1 MNTKTKPDILE
12 AIDARIAERSLLTHP
27 FYQAWQRGELSKAA
41 LADYATQYYFHV
53 DAFPR
58 YLSAL
63 HSHTQS
69 PDTRRALLQNLT
81 DEEAGHPNH
90 PELWLQFAEGVGA
103 SQAAVL
109 AASPEPETVRLTDTY
124 LGLCRDGSVA
134 AGLAALYAYE
144 SQVPAVA
151 GTKID
156 GLERFYGITADASL
170 AYFRVHQEADVAH
183 AAEERRLLEGHLQ
196 DRDAGDAEAS
206 AQQALDAL
214 WGLLTGVCDRHQIG
228 TACA

>member
-1 MNTKTKPDILE
+1 MNTQIIE
-12 AIDARIAERSLLTHP
+12 AIDARIASRSLLTHP
-27 FYQAWQRGELSKAA
+27 FYQAWQSGELSKAA

-63 HSHTQS
+63 HSHTQD
-69 PDTRRALLQNLT
+69 PDTRRTLLQNLT
-81 DEEAGHPNH
+81 DEEAGRPNH

-103 SQAAVL
+103 SREAVL
-109 AASPEPETVRLTDTY
+109 DAPPQPETVTLTETFF
-124 LGLCRDGSVA
+124 GLCRDGSVA

-144 SQVPAVA
+144 SQIPAVA

-156 GLERFYGITADASL
+156 GLERFYGITADDSL
-170 AYFRVHQEADVAH
+170 AYFRVHQEADVVH

-196 DRDAGDAEAS
+196 DADAGDAEAAS
-206 AQQALDAL
+206 QQALDAL
-214 WGLLTGVCDRHQIG
+214 WGLLSGVCDRHQIS
-228 TACA
+228 CAGCA

>member
-1 MNTKTKPDILE
+1 MNTKVIE
-12 AIDARIAERSLLTHP
+12 AIDTRISQRSLLTHP
-27 FYQAWQRGELSKAA
+27 FYQAWQRGELTKAA

-63 HSHTQS
+63 HSHTQN
-69 PDTRRALLQNLT
+69 PATRRALLQNLV
-81 DEEAGHPNH
+81 DEEAGRPNH

-103 SQAAVL
+103 SRGAVL
-109 AASPEPETVRLTDTY
+109 AASPEPETVALTETY
-124 LGLCRDGSVA
+124 SGLCRGGSVA

-144 SQVPAVA
+144 SQIPAVA

-156 GLERFYGITADASL
+156 GLERFYGITEEKSL
-170 AYFRVHQEADVAH
+170 AYFKVHQEADVVH

-196 DRDAGDAEAS
+196 DADAGDAVAS

-214 WGLLTGVCDRHQIG
+214 WGLLSGVCDRHQIG
-228 TACA
+228 LGACA